1 MSCGAYKLRGFLSDS
16 CATICVLKVADTTA
30 ARTLRQ
36 ACAVLIVIREIIRD
50 VYLFSTARRTARIQT
65 MDNKKRAANHDR
77 PPNLQKKSHL
87 FQRQGYELQLAV
99 PLDLKGDL

>member
-16 CATICVLKVADTTA
+16 CAIICVLRIADTTA

-50 VYLFSTARRTARIQT
+50 VCLFSTARRTERLQT
-65 MDNKKRAANHDR
+65 MDNKKGR
-77 PPNLQKKSHL
+77 PIMTALQTFKESP
-87 FQRQGYELQLAV
+87 FIPASRIRTAV
-99 PLDLKGDL
+99 GCPARPEG